1 LKDGSSILQE
11 LGIFSSVKAVD
22 SAQSSKKTAKKQ
34 SNSESGEAVEAPV
47 EVIEASDMFAKIS
60 KYIGIIDGSD
70 DVNAR
75 RNALTQLYTTLFID
89 HKMSEVCKPSIT
101 HSLTYS
107 LTHLLTHSLTH
118 LLALKVG
125 YNQVFREICKSVF
138 KKIADSVEKC
148 REMALRI
155 VREFFI
161 RRSDFVPILG
171 SLTHS
176 LTHSLTCLLTHLQGI
191 LFLQ

>member
-1 LKDGSSILQE
+1 MYKRQLTHSKTEKTDGAKKKSDKTKQKDPLKDGSSILQE

-89 HKMSEVCKPSIT
+89 HKMSEVYKPSIT
-101 HSLTYS
+101 HSLT
-107 LTHLLTHSLTH
+107 
-118 LLALKVG
+118 
-125 YNQVFREICKSVF
+125 
-138 KKIADSVEKC
+138 
-148 REMALRI
+148 
-155 VREFFI
+155 
-161 RRSDFVPILG
+161 
-171 SLTHS
+171 HS
-176 LTHSLTCLLTHLQGI
+176 LTHSFTHSLIHSLTNSH
-191 LFLQ
+191 